1 MAVLLDNFTGQKPK
15 KLTDFNYIKDNSVV
29 TFNFNC
35 YDSAIYSFS
44 NKDNDDLWRG
54 CVAEVFLDTGLD
66 FYYEFEVAPNGAVF
80 AAKIRNRKIEYI
92 DPSIIKAK
100 ATVVGNGYQVQLI
113 VDLNKLERGNE
124 LKFNAFRVENKKGET
139 VQQLQALNPTLCE
152 TFHVREKFKRL

>member
-15 KLTDFNYIKDNSVV
+15 KLTDFNYIKDNNVV

-100 ATVVGNGYQVQLI
+100 ATIVGDNYQVQLI
-113 VDLNKLERGNE
+113 VDLRELELGNE

-139 VQQLQALNPTLCE
+139 AQQLQALNPTLCE